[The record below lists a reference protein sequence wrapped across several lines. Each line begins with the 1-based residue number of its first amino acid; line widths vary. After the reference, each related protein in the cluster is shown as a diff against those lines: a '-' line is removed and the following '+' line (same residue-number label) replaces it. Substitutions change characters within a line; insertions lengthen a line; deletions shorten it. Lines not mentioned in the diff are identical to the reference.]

1 MNSLKEQ
8 AIGRY
13 QILKKQ
19 IYDLS
24 VKAQSMVKEIQDET
38 ESFLSDKDFTT
49 MDFKKVETLARELQ
63 ALQEEYAEKAGKME
77 QIKSTYNL

>member
-1 MNSLKEQ
+1 MNTLKEQ

-19 IYDLS
+19 IYDIS
-24 VKAQSMVKEIQDET
+24 IKAQSMVKEIQDEV

-49 MDFKKVETLARELQ
+49 MDFRKVESLARELQ
-63 ALQEEYAEKAGKME
+63 NLQKEYNEKAEKME

>member
-1 MNSLKEQ
+1 MNSLEQ

-24 VKAQSMVKEIQDET
+24 VKAQSLVKEIQDEV
-38 ESFLSDKDFTT
+38 ESFLSDKDFIT
-49 MDFKKVETLARELQ
+49 MDFRKVESLARELQ
-63 ALQEEYAEKAGKME
+63 NLQKEYDEKSKKME
-77 QIKSTYNL
+77 QIKSTYNI